1 MDVRAQPCVVTIDEI
16 DGKRYK
22 LLYFY
27 EADEWELYNL
37 TDDIGEKRN
46 LAKEM
51 PDVSA
56 SLSRKFRPG
65 FLKNIRLGSQNTL
78 SVKKTA
84 LQSYHGSY
92 DLVQITR

>member
-37 TDDIGEKRN
+37 TDDIGENTN

-51 PDVSA
+51 PDVSTG
-56 SLSRKFRPG
+56 LSKKIQTW
-65 FLKNIRLGSQNTL
+65 LSQKHPTWQPKYPI
-78 SVKKTA
+78 SKKSGT
-84 LQSYHGSY
+84 QSYHGSY
-92 DLVQITR
+92 DLLQITR